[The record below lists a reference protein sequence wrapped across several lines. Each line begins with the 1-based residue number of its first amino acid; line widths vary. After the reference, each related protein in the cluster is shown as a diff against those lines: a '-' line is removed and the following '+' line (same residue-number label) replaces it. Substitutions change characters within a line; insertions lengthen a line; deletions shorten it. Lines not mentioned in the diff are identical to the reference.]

1 MVLHLPDGT
10 ALRADA
16 PLVEQLLRCEQLQE
30 AAREFL
36 SRLGEAPVP
45 ATQRSACAL
54 MGEQALV
61 RFRGGTEGA
70 GGEADGYIASDW
82 HVGSTD
88 ATTCL
93 IAVAVCRESCTAWWV
108 LGGAVNR

>member
-1 MVLHLPDGT
+1 MVLHIPDGT

-16 PLVEQLLRCEQLQE
+16 HFVEQLVRCEQLRK
-30 AAREFL
+30 AARDFL
-36 SRLGEAPVP
+36 SRVGEVPLP

-61 RFRGGTEGA
+61 RFRSGSEGA
-70 GGEADGYIASDW
+70 GGGADGRVTSDW

-93 IAVAVCRESCTAWWV
+93 IAVAVCRESGTAWWV
-108 LGGAVNR
+108 PGGAV